1 MATGKDV
8 QFAGEFITLNRARD
22 VSTLAFEPKILNS
35 TRIRSRCRR
44 CSNRR
49 VIASAFARCFGILL
63 LLAAV
68 AGISCSADARAQSE
82 GKDDAF
88 IASERATVTAPVVI
102 DGRVLYRVRGATA
115 FPADQRAAM
124 IAGRIRVLAA
134 NEATTPSEL
143 HLVESEYSTDIVA
156 GESSIMSV
164 FDADANAEA
173 HGLARQPLAQI
184 YLKKIVSA
192 VDDYRAERRPER
204 LVRDAGFAAAWTLLL
219 LLAVFTLF
227 RTLRWLVVRI
237 EHRYH
242 SAIEHVETGTFRLI
256 SAGSIWLVIRFTT
269 RLLTLVAVIALFYA
283 YLHIVLDIF
292 PWTRALSASL
302 RALTFAPLLVLVNE
316 LLAAIPQLLIIFLI
330 IAVTR
335 YIIRLARLF
344 FSAVEKGD
352 IKLAGFE
359 AEWSKPTYNI
369 VRVLIIAFAAMVSY
383 PYIPG
388 SQSAAFKGISIF
400 LGVLFSL
407 GSSSLLSNIIA
418 GYTMAYRRAFHVGD
432 RIQIGEVMGDVAE
445 IGLMVTHLRSI
456 KNEELVIPN
465 SLILNTNVINYSS
478 LARER
483 GLILHTTV
491 GIGYET
497 PWRQVEAMLL
507 MAAERTTGLLREP
520 PPFVLQQSL
529 GDYAVTYQLNVFCDK
544 PAEMFRLYSELHR
557 NVLDVFNEY
566 NIQIMTPSYVLDP
579 AQPKVVPK
587 EQWFAEP
594 AEEKKRS
601 DEDVSLQNRRS

>member
-1 MATGKDV
+1 
-8 QFAGEFITLNRARD
+8 
-22 VSTLAFEPKILNS
+22 
-35 TRIRSRCRR
+35 
-44 CSNRR
+44 
-49 VIASAFARCFGILL
+49 
-63 LLAAV
+63 
-68 AGISCSADARAQSE
+68 
-82 GKDDAF
+82 
-88 IASERATVTAPVVI
+88 
-102 DGRVLYRVRGATA
+102 
-115 FPADQRAAM
+115 
-124 IAGRIRVLAA
+124 
-134 NEATTPSEL
+134 
-143 HLVESEYSTDIVA
+143 
-156 GESSIMSV
+156 MSV

-192 VDDYRAERRPER
+192 VEDYRTERRPER

-369 VRVLIIAFAAMVSY
+369 ARVLIIAFAAMVSY

-544 PAEMFRLYSELHR
+544 PGEMFRLYSELHR